1 MFKGSRIKLG
11 QRPLLRTC
19 SVLAIAANGI
29 LLPASAFAQSAPMS
43 AASPTQSTGD
53 GSTTPRSTTDK
64 TSSADDIVVTGSR
77 IVRNGAQS
85 PTPLTL
91 VTAED
96 LRDSAKTNV
105 ADAINELPAVAN
117 SVTPRTANIAVG
129 GGIQGANFLNLRNL
143 GISRTLVLL
152 DGRRVVPATTFGAVD
167 VNLLPTGL
175 IKRVDVV
182 TGGAS
187 ATYGADAVAGVV
199 NFVLDTKYEGI
210 KGDIQAGVTSRGD
223 AASRAGSLTFGT
235 AFAGGRGHLV
245 ANAQY
250 SENDG
255 VFFRDRSFGNNSQI
269 INNPAFTA
277 TNGQPRRTIITGAGL
292 SVGTPGGLIVAGPLR
307 GTQFG
312 PNGEPLPFTF
322 GVTSGALTVSPDA
335 YDPSRDAQLLSPLKQ
350 GTVFGRVSY
359 DLSDAFTVFGEASYG
374 KSIVDQTIIPYF
386 RLGNIVVRSDNAFI
400 DPVTRARLA
409 AAGAATFAFGKIN
422 FSLGPV
428 TPRNVRESQRYVAG
442 ANGRFGGDWNWNA
455 YYEHGQV
462 DVDNSASNNPIISRY
477 NLAADA
483 VAGPNGTIV
492 CRSTLTSPTNGCVP
506 YNLFGTQP
514 ASPALLAYVTGT
526 ARQRSKLTQ
535 DVVEASLSGALF
547 DLPAGPLSV
556 AIGGQYRR
564 EKASADAD
572 AISLTND
579 FFVGNYK
586 PLNGRV
592 SVKEAFGELNV
603 PVLKD
608 SALGSL
614 LTLNGAVRLTDYSTS
629 GTVTTWKAGF
639 VYEPVPDIRVRLTR
653 SRDIR
658 APNIND
664 LFLGGQF
671 NSIPVLDPANNNTL
685 VQVLTRSAGNL
696 NLDPEFA
703 STLTGGVVL
712 APRFLPGLSLSVD
725 YYDVKIRG
733 AIGSIA
739 PQDIVNRCAAG
750 ETSFCGFIARN
761 AANQI
766 TQIDRLPVNFQQ
778 EQSAGIDFELGYRTR
793 LGGGTLALRALASRI
808 TKLSLGVGAGRIS
821 RAGEVGDNALATGAS
836 GSAATGLPDWR
847 GLASLGYE
855 SAGGSSITVKTR
867 YIGAAKIESDFGP
880 LDLAGNHVPTVFY
893 VDLRLAQ
900 RVKTRLGSLELFGV
914 VDNLF
919 DRDPPT
925 VPSLS
930 SSAVLLVPTNYTLYD
945 TIGREFRVGA
955 RFAF

>member
-1 MFKGSRIKLG
+1 MGTRSRTDHGRL
-11 QRPLLRTC
+11 PLLTTG
-19 SVLAIAANGI
+19 SVLALGAGV
-29 LLPASAFAQSAPMS
+29 LFPMSAFAQAAPAPQV
-43 AASPTQSTGD
+43 AATAE
-53 GSTTPRSTTDK
+53 DK
-64 TSSADDIVVTGSR
+64 TPDSADIVVTGSR

-96 LRDSAKTNV
+96 IKVSAKTNI
-105 ADAINELPAVAN
+105 ADAINELPAVSN
-117 SVTPRTANIAVG
+117 SVTPRTANIGVG
-129 GGIQGANFLNLRNL
+129 GGIAGANFLNLRNL

-199 NFVLDTKYEGI
+199 NFVLDTKYEGM
-210 KGDIQAGVTSRGD
+210 KGEVQRGITSRGD
-223 AASRAGSLTFGT
+223 AASTAASLTYGTSFG
-235 AFAGGRGHLV
+235 GGRGHFV

-250 SENDG
+250 SDNG
-255 VFFRDRSFGNNSQI
+255 SVFVRDRNFGANPQI
-269 INNPAFTA
+269 INNPAYTA
-277 TNGQPRRTIITGAGL
+277 TNGQPRRIIATGAGL
-292 SVGTPGGLIVAGPLR
+292 GLGTPGGLIVAGPLR

-312 PNGEPLPFTF
+312 PNGEPLPFNF
-322 GVTSGALTVSPDA
+322 GVTSGAIAVSPDA
-335 YDPSRDAQLLSPLKQ
+335 YNPARDEQLLSPLKQ
-350 GTVFGRVSY
+350 GTAFGRVSY
-359 DLSDAFTVFGEASYG
+359 DLSDTFTVFAEASYG

-386 RLGNIVVRSDNAFI
+386 RLGNIVVRSDNAYI
-400 DPVTRARLA
+400 DPVTKARLA
-409 AAGAATFAFGKIN
+409 QAGATSFAFGKITS
-422 FSLGPV
+422 SLGPV
-428 TPRNVRESQRYVAG
+428 TPRNVRESQRYVVG
-442 ANGRFGGDWNWNA
+442 ANGKFGSDLNWNV
-455 YYEHGQV
+455 YYERGQV
-462 DVDNSASNNPIISRY
+462 DIDNSASNNPIVSRF
-477 NLAADA
+477 NLATDA
-483 VAGPNGTIV
+483 VAGPSDSVV
-492 CRSTLTSPTNGCVP
+492 CRSTLTASTNGCVP
-506 YNLFGTQP
+506 YNIFGTQP
-514 ASPALLAYVTGT
+514 ASQALLDYVTGT
-526 ARQRSKLTQ
+526 ARQQSSLTQ
-535 DVVEASLSGALF
+535 DVVEASLSGSF
-547 DLPAGPLSV
+547 FELPAGPLSF
-556 AIGGQYRR
+556 AIGGQYRH
-564 EKASADAD
+564 ESARGDAD
-572 AISLTND
+572 ATSLVND

-586 PLNGRV
+586 PLSGAV
-592 SVKEAFGELNV
+592 TVKEAFGELNI

-608 SALGSL
+608 SALGKS
-614 LTLNGAVRLTDYSTS
+614 LTLNGAARVTEYSTS

-671 NSIPVLDPANNNTL
+671 NSIPVSDPANNNAL
-685 VQVLTRSAGNL
+685 VQVLTRSAGNP
-696 NLDPEFA
+696 NLRPEFA

-712 APRFLPGLSLSVD
+712 APRFLSGFTFSVD
-725 YYDVKIRG
+725 YYDIKIRG
-733 AIGSIA
+733 AIGAIA

-750 ETSFCGFIARN
+750 DTSYCGFIFRN

-778 EQSAGIDFELGYRTR
+778 EKSTGIDFELGYRTR
-793 LGGGTLALRALASRI
+793 LGDGTLALRAVATR
-808 TKLSLGVGAGRIS
+808 TTELSLGVGATRIS

-836 GSAATGLPDWR
+836 GSAATGVPDWR
-847 GLASLGYE
+847 GLASVSYE
-855 SAGGSSITVKTR
+855 SGGGSSISVKTR
-867 YIGAAKIESDFGP
+867 YIGAAKIESDYGP
-880 LDLAGNHVPTVFY
+880 LDLAGNHVPNVFY
-893 VDLRLAQ
+893 FDLRLAQ
-900 RVKTRLGSLELFGV
+900 RVKVGSASFEFFGA

-945 TIGREFRVGA
+945 TVGREFRVGA